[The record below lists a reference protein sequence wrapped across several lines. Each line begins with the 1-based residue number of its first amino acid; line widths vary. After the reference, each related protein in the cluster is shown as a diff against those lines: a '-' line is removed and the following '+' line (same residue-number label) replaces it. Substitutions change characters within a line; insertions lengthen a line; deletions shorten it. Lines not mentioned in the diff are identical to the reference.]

1 MTGVSFML
9 PFAAADPIRV
19 IPSIMTGSAVTGA
32 LSMLFGV
39 GLRAPHGGIFVL
51 PIPNVV
57 SNIGLYALA
66 IVAGTI
72 VTALM
77 LRVVKPKLEE

>member
-1 MTGVSFML
+1 
-9 PFAAADPIRV
+9 
-19 IPSIMTGSAVTGA
+19 
-32 LSMLFGV
+32 MLFGV

-57 SNIGLYALA
+57 SNLGFYALA
-66 IVAGTI
+66 IIAGTI

-77 LRVVKPKLEE
+77 LRIVKPKLEE